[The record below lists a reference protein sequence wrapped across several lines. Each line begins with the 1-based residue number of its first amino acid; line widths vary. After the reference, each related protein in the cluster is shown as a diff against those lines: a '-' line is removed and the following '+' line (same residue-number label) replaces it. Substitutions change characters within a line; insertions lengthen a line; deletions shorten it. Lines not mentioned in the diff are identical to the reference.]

1 MGRATPAIYGSRRP
15 GHKVRT
21 MRLEEAIAVWEDW
34 MTTPRD

>member
-1 MGRATPAIYGSRRP
+1 MGRAARAIYGSRRAA
-15 GHKVRT
+15 HKVRT